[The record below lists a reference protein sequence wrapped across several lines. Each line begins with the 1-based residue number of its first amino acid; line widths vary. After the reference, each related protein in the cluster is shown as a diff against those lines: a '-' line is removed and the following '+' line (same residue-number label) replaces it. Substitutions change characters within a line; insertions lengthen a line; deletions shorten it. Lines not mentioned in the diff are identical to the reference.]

1 MGFEPMTPVLP
12 RLCATTA
19 PHGPAKLPVR
29 HRIYLKA
36 SAFGQRDDA
45 HPFLTCHRTGLPGIA
60 SRQRRRCQSFR
71 QASPL
76 RNHESRTAWWAVEDS
91 NLRRQSQLIYS
102 QSRLTASVTALVYV
116 PPEPTDGVEPTTY
129 GLQNR
134 CSAIELRRPTLCLAH
149 CFGKPAFQR
158 DTLLARVIA
167 HVLYTAKQRAVK
179 ASMRRFTGSS
189 SSVLRRGAGRG

>member
-45 HPFLTCHRTGLPGIA
+45 HPFLTCHRTGHSDIA
-60 SRQRRRCQSFR
+60 SRQRRRRQSFG
-71 QASPL
+71 QASPQ

-91 NLRRQSQLIYS
+91 NLRRL
-102 QSRLTASVTALVYV
+102 
-116 PPEPTDGVEPTTY
+116 PPTDLQSVPIVHSGNRPYIFYRSRWSGSNRQPTVYKTVALPLSY
-129 GLQNR
+129 IGLPPQ
-134 CSAIELRRPTLCLAH
+134 ALAETGFPHSH
-149 CFGKPAFQR
+149 C
-158 DTLLARVIA
+158 ARSRTCAWVVP
-167 HVLYTAKQRAVK
+167 VLPRWK
-179 ASMRRFTGSS
+179 ASALAIHTNC
-189 SSVLRRGAGRG
+189 LRVS

>member
-45 HPFLTCHRTGLPGIA
+45 HPFLTCHRIGHPGIA

-71 QASPL
+71 QASPQ

-116 PPEPTDGVEPTTY
+116 RPEPTDGVEPTTY

-134 CSAIELRRPTLCLAH
+134 CSAIELRRPTATVACGNRVSALSLPLVPRAPVPGLRQSCHLGSQRSNYAH
-149 CFGKPAFQR
+149 
-158 DTLLARVIA
+158 T
-167 HVLYTAKQRAVK
+167 
-179 ASMRRFTGSS
+179 
-189 SSVLRRGAGRG
+189 